1 MTAVAPTD
9 TFSIGGDLPV
19 HRLGYGAMQLP
30 GPGVW
35 GEPADPENAH
45 RVVRAAVEQGVDFI
59 DTADSYGPVVSERII
74 AEALHPYPEG
84 LVIATK
90 AGLTRQGP
98 GIWTPVGRPAYLK
111 QQVELSLRTL
121 RLERIDLIQLHR
133 IDADVPLAD
142 QLGAFKELQDEGKVR
157 HIGVSEV
164 SVAELEQAREIV
176 DVVSVQNLYN
186 LTNRQSQDVLDH
198 ATEHGIGFIPWFP
211 IATGDLAAPGRRHRP
226 GAGRHTVPG
235 GAGLA
240 AAHVTGRPA
249 DPRHEVRRAPER
261 EPGCGAAA
269 PLRRGHGPP
278 GRARVVVQRCPGSR
292 RPPAGSRRERASGG
306 GQAVPFQRQRR
317 SVPGRTRRRS
327 GRSSARRAGRTW
339 YGTTARRVEAAVRGV
354 GRATAGRGSTSS
366 TGPSSSSR
374 SPNPSERMSRRVA
387 VGAPTTRQERP
398 AGTSASEKPAST
410 RSPEQSRKWAPA
422 TSTTTVP

>member
-1 MTAVAPTD
+1 MTTVAPTD

-35 GEPADPENAH
+35 GEPADPDNAR
-45 RVVRAAVEQGVDFI
+45 RVLRAAVEQGVDFI
-59 DTADSYGPVVSERII
+59 DTADSYGPVVSEQLI

-133 IDADVPLAD
+133 IDAEVPLAD

-164 SVAELEQAREIV
+164 SVAELEQARRIV

-211 IATGDLAAPGRRHRP
+211 IATGDLAAPDSPVADIARELDATPSQVALAWLLHTSPVVLPIP
-226 GAGRHTVPG
+226 GTKSLEH
-235 GAGLA
+235 LA
-240 AAHVTGRPA
+240 
-249 DPRHEVRRAPER
+249 ENL
-261 EPGCGAAA
+261 GAAQ
-269 PLRRGHGPP
+269 LRLSGEDM
-278 GRARVVVQRCPGSR
+278 ARLD
-292 RPPAGSRRERASGG
+292 ALA
-306 GQAVPFQRQRR
+306 
-317 SVPGRTRRRS
+317 
-327 GRSSARRAGRTW
+327 
-339 YGTTARRVEAAVRGV
+339 
-354 GRATAGRGSTSS
+354 
-366 TGPSSSSR
+366 
-374 SPNPSERMSRRVA
+374 
-387 VGAPTTRQERP
+387 
-398 AGTSASEKPAST
+398 
-410 RSPEQSRKWAPA
+410 
-422 TSTTTVP
+422 

>member
-35 GEPADPENAH
+35 GEPADPENAR

-59 DTADSYGPVVSERII
+59 DTADSYGPVVSERLI

-133 IDADVPLAD
+133 IDAEVPLAD

-164 SVAELEQAREIV
+164 SVAELEQARQIV

-186 LTNRQSQDVLDH
+186 LTNRQSQDVLEY

-211 IATGDLAAPGRRHRP
+211 IATGDLAAPDSPVADIARELDATPSQVALAWLLHTSPVVLPIP
-226 GAGRHTVPG
+226 GTKSVEHLTEN
-235 GAGLA
+235 L
-240 AAHVTGRPA
+240 
-249 DPRHEVRRAPER
+249 
-261 EPGCGAAA
+261 GAAL
-269 PLRRGHGPP
+269 LRLSAEDM
-278 GRARVVVQRCPGSR
+278 ARLD
-292 RPPAGSRRERASGG
+292 ALA
-306 GQAVPFQRQRR
+306 
-317 SVPGRTRRRS
+317 
-327 GRSSARRAGRTW
+327 
-339 YGTTARRVEAAVRGV
+339 
-354 GRATAGRGSTSS
+354 
-366 TGPSSSSR
+366 
-374 SPNPSERMSRRVA
+374 
-387 VGAPTTRQERP
+387 
-398 AGTSASEKPAST
+398 
-410 RSPEQSRKWAPA
+410 
-422 TSTTTVP
+422 

>member
-1 MTAVAPTD
+1 MTTVAPSD

-35 GEPADPENAH
+35 GEPADPENAR
-45 RVVRAAVEQGVDFI
+45 RVVRAAVEQGVDLI
-59 DTADSYGPVVSERII
+59 DTADSYGPVVSERLI

-84 LVIATK
+84 LVVATK

-133 IDADVPLAD
+133 IDAEVPLAD

-164 SVAELEQAREIV
+164 SVAELEEARQIV

-198 ATEHGIGFIPWFP
+198 ATEHGIAFIPWFP
-211 IATGDLAAPGRRHRP
+211 IATGDLAAPDSPVADIARELDATPSQVALAWLLHTSPVVLPIP
-226 GAGRHTVPG
+226 GTKSVEHLTEN
-235 GAGLA
+235 L
-240 AAHVTGRPA
+240 
-249 DPRHEVRRAPER
+249 
-261 EPGCGAAA
+261 GAAQ
-269 PLRRGHGPP
+269 LRLSDEDM
-278 GRARVVVQRCPGSR
+278 ARLD
-292 RPPAGSRRERASGG
+292 ALA
-306 GQAVPFQRQRR
+306 
-317 SVPGRTRRRS
+317 
-327 GRSSARRAGRTW
+327 
-339 YGTTARRVEAAVRGV
+339 
-354 GRATAGRGSTSS
+354 
-366 TGPSSSSR
+366 
-374 SPNPSERMSRRVA
+374 
-387 VGAPTTRQERP
+387 
-398 AGTSASEKPAST
+398 
-410 RSPEQSRKWAPA
+410 
-422 TSTTTVP
+422 